1 MKDDFAGWCNWE
13 DFPKM
18 SNMNAADLRVYSSG
32 LALVNVQSI
41 VIYLHEIVKLHFKH
55 HPHVPNEYQENI
67 LYCWP
72 DTEVMLIVK
81 EERSKQSFFEQS

>member
-1 MKDDFAGWCNWE
+1 
-13 DFPKM
+13 
-18 SNMNAADLRVYSSG
+18 MNAADLRVYSSG

-41 VIYLHEIVKLHFKH
+41 VINLHTMVKLHFKH
-55 HPHVPNEYQENI
+55 HPHVLPNDYQENI